1 MICHYLAITKRKE
14 MIKPLREIW
23 MKIRLEK
30 LDIHKGVIVKALL
43 DSRVTELFMNTW
55 LAMKHEF
62 KLRNI

>member
-1 MICHYLAITKRKE
+1 
-14 MIKPLREIW
+14 MIKPLREIL
-23 MKIRLEK
+23 MKIRLEN

-43 DSRVTELFMNTW
+43 DSRVTELFINTW